1 MFAARMNELR
11 TPDSAPTGEQARA
24 EARSAAAVPGT
35 SGLMSVRPPSSA
47 EAPALAHRDVVTV
60 FIGLMLCIFIA
71 ALNQTI
77 IAPALPTIGRE
88 FNDFESLSW
97 LVTAYLLT
105 STAVAPLYGK
115 LSDIYGR
122 RRMMLIALSIFT
134 AGAAMCAL
142 APSMIV
148 LVLGRAVQGIGGG
161 ALLPLA
167 QTIIAD
173 CITPRERGRYQAYI
187 GIAWV
192 GAGIGGPILG
202 GVFAGQLH
210 WSLVFWLNVPL
221 GLAAAWMANWTLK
234 KLPRHERPHKL
245 DLIGAVLLMAAAV
258 PLLLAL
264 TWGGVRFAWTSP
276 MILALIAGS
285 AILSLGFALRLT
297 RAAEP
302 FLPIPVLANPVA
314 RMGTLGGTA
323 ALGTAIGITIMVP
336 LYFELV
342 HGLSASAAGL
352 ALMPMVA
359 LSTPGSIS
367 SGRVMLRFN
376 RYKWWPMLWL
386 VVSISGFLWLSL
398 HPATSLGV
406 AIIVL
411 SIANIGIGTVYPV
424 CTVSVQ
430 NAVAPHEVGI
440 AMGAMNFFRSLGS
453 ALTVAAMGAIVLAGL
468 GRAPE
473 RGMHGV
479 DGGASAAAA
488 NFAGADLAGTFGWVF
503 FSAAVFLAIGWL
515 SLLIM
520 EERPL
525 RGPAG
530 MARAE
535 GAADAATKAPA
546 G

>member
-1 MFAARMNELR
+1 MDQTLGTDDRAPAGDKAARADE
-11 TPDSAPTGEQARA
+11 PAP
-24 EARSAAAVPGT
+24 SPLPPGT
-35 SGLMSVRPPSSA
+35 SGLISVRPPPSPA
-47 EAPALAHRDVVTV
+47 APALPHRDVVTV
-60 FIGLMLCIFIA
+60 FTGLLLAIFIA

-97 LVTAYLLT
+97 LVTSYLLT

-122 RRMMLIALSIFT
+122 RRMMLIALFVFT

-148 LVLGRAVQGIGGG
+148 LILGRAVQGIGGG

-192 GAGIGGPILG
+192 GAGIGGPVLG
-202 GVFAGQLH
+202 GVFAGHLH
-210 WSLVFWLNVPL
+210 WSLVFWFNVPL

-234 KLPRHERPHKL
+234 KLPRHERPHTL

-264 TWGGVRFAWTSP
+264 TWGGTRYAWTSP
-276 MILALIAGS
+276 AILSLIAGS
-285 AILSLGFALRLT
+285 CVLSLAFAWRLA

-314 RMGTLGGTA
+314 RMGTFASTA

-342 HGLSASAAGL
+342 QHLSASEAGF
-352 ALMPMVA
+352 ALTPMVA
-359 LSTPGSIS
+359 LSTPGSIL
-367 SGRVMLRFN
+367 SGRIMLRCN
-376 RYKWWPMLWL
+376 RYKWFPMVCLAS
-386 VVSISGFLWLSL
+386 SIALFAWLSL
-398 HPATSLGV
+398 HPAISLGLSIV
-406 AIIVL
+406 VL
-411 SIANIGIGTVYPV
+411 SAANIGIGTVYPV

-453 ALTVAAMGAIVLAGL
+453 ALIVAAMGAIVLAGI
-468 GRAPE
+468 GSAPE
-473 RGMHGV
+473 RGMHGA
-479 DGGASAAAA
+479 GKSAATMAGNVAA
-488 NFAGADLAGTFGWVF
+488 ADLAQTFGYVF
-503 FSAAVFLAIGWL
+503 LSAAVFLAVGWVG
-515 SLLIM
+515 LLIM

-530 MARAE
+530 MG
-535 GAADAATKAPA
+535 GAAGAGGAAGEAKAPA
-546 G
+546 E